1 MGKVLLLSLLMFFM
15 ATKPVYTDKSEFISS
30 QTEVLSVQW
39 DGNALTVDVSKDI
52 TSYGGGN
59 AMEYEVVSKILGQVF
74 ANPEVEFF
82 TLLIEGEENAL
93 PEGTQILKYSRDDY
107 ENDYFCNTK

>member
-1 MGKVLLLSLLMFFM
+1 MGKVLVLSLLIFIL
-15 ATKPVYTDKSEFISS
+15 ATKPIYTDKSEFISS
-30 QTEVLSVQW
+30 QTEVLGVQW
-39 DGNALTVDVSKDI
+39 EGSTLIVNVSRDI

-59 AMEYEVVSKILGQVF
+59 AMEYEIISRILNKAF
-74 ANPEVEFF
+74 SNPEVEFF